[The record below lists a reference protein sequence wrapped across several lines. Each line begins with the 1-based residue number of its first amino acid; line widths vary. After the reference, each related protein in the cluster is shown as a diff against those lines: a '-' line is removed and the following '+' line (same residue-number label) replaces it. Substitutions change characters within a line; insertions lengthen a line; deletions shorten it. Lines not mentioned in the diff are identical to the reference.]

1 MFNKKIFVFLYSF
14 LLLQFQ
20 FFSPVFADTCKDF
33 YKALAQLDT
42 DIYPSEKINDLG
54 IYWDYKWDRD
64 TKSKTIK
71 RDKNNFPMARLSLF
85 NSSELVPGT
94 IFKTINNS
102 FIVIKSDHGKP
113 NGYYDEF
120 PLKLRIN
127 ESRYWGLGRYKT
139 FLMIKNTDKINSE
152 IEIITKHVFL
162 HDLAKTYC
170 SFFYKETICDKKYI
184 GNNLDRITKEFKNY
198 EYEIFIPNKKE
209 TFLKLE
215 VKRIR

>member
-64 TKSKTIK
+64 TKSKTIR

-85 NSSELVPGT
+85 NSSILMRLEMWPEL
-94 IFKTINNS
+94 
-102 FIVIKSDHGKP
+102 
-113 NGYYDEF
+113 F
-120 PLKLRIN
+120 P
-127 ESRYWGLGRYKT
+127 
-139 FLMIKNTDKINSE
+139 
-152 IEIITKHVFL
+152 
-162 HDLAKTYC
+162 
-170 SFFYKETICDKKYI
+170 SFFA
-184 GNNLDRITKEFKNY
+184 RSSFFKL
-198 EYEIFIPNKKE
+198 FI
-209 TFLKLE
+209 
-215 VKRIR
+215 